1 MNPKL
6 KELVGGLVG
15 KMAKAAQ
22 RAGRGSV
29 VSQARFQ
36 RRAERASGLPV
47 TKYQDILR
55 DISMRDPDS
64 ETQVPFPPSPPK
76 PPRRKGMS
84 DSYSPEGQELSEA
97 KRKRITKL
105 HGKYPKG
112 THYCATHVEHAEWG
126 RGRTITTQHAKPDQ
140 YGDIDWY
147 DVMFEHG
154 VEKSVPTDDLRILLG
169 EGHPNHEHHEYDGEE
184 MVMEYLAS
192 FFGEELTESTDEI
205 TDEQLIEAIESINA
219 LTAIVNE
226 YFGLNEDWGGRNPE
240 GGQYRRSFERYL
252 WIHQDEDGVHHV
264 SQFSRDKNGKKGTR
278 VPARVFRG
286 HGVVVDRPL
295 DMKKF
300 GHLVKPKEGDS

>member
-1 MNPKL
+1 MNPENIK
-6 KELVGGLVG
+6 KLVGGLVRR
-15 KMAKAAQ
+15 AE

-29 VSQARFQ
+29 VMQAKLQ
-36 RRAERASGLPV
+36 RKVEQEAGLERTP
-47 TKYQDILR
+47 YQDILR
-55 DISMRDPDS
+55 KIARRDPASDFGT
-64 ETQVPFPPSPPK
+64 EFPPSSPK

-169 EGHPNHEHHEYDGEE
+169 EEHPNHEHHEYDGEE

-226 YFGLNEDWGGRNPE
+226 YFGLNEEKKITPRFFEPYPKIDKLPDGHVRTDFSGKGITTSSMVNPKNGRTE
-240 GGQYRRSFERYL
+240 V
-252 WIHQDEDGVHHV
+252 VHHGPKDV
-264 SQFSRDKNGKKGTR
+264 VDEHEKAVAKSVLRDAGPR
-278 VPARVFRG
+278 RG
-286 HGVVVDRPL
+286 HRT
-295 DMKKF
+295 F
-300 GHLVKPKEGDS
+300 Y

>member
-1 MNPKL
+1 MNPENIK
-6 KELVGGLVG
+6 KLVGGLVG
-15 KMAKAAQ
+15 KAA
-22 RAGRGSV
+22 A
-29 VSQARFQ
+29 A
-36 RRAERASGLPV
+36 AERAGKKSVVTMARGQREAERRAGVKP
-47 TKYQDILR
+47 TKYQDILK
-55 DISMRDPDS
+55 DISTRGQQNMYN
-64 ETQVPFPPSPPK
+64 
-76 PPRRKGMS
+76 
-84 DSYSPEGQELSEA
+84 SYSPEGEELSEA

-154 VEKSVPTDDLRILLG
+154 VEKSVPTDDLTILLG
-169 EGHPNHEHHEYDGEE
+169 EQHSNHEHHEYDGEE

-226 YFGLNEDWGGRNPE
+226 YFGLNEAFKPYPKIDKLPDGHTRTDFSGKGITTSTWVNPKSGRTE
-240 GGQYRRSFERYL
+240 V
-252 WIHQDEDGVHHV
+252 IH
-264 SQFSRDKNGKKGTR
+264 
-278 VPARVFRG
+278 
-286 HGVVVDRPL
+286 HGPKDVVDEHEKAVAKSVLRSAGPR
-295 DMKKF
+295 
-300 GHLVKPKEGDS
+300 VNNRRRY